1 MIQIISGAKGK
12 GKTKFLIQKA
22 NECVKEAEGNVVY
35 LDKNNKHM
43 YELSNRIRLINM
55 GDYPVDNYDAFIGF
69 VCGLISQDSDLEDLF
84 LDSFLTIASTSDEYV
99 GYVLSK
105 LTDISQKFNVNFVI
119 SISID
124 ADDIPE
130 EFRKDIIIS
139 L

>member
-84 LDSFLTIASTSDEYV
+84 LDSFLE
-99 GYVLSK
+99 
-105 LTDISQKFNVNFVI
+105 
-119 SISID
+119 SISGDYEDLIKPEP
-124 ADDIPE
+124 DINNGQVHTRP
-130 EFRKDIIIS
+130 RK
-139 L
+139 